1 MGIINLRD
9 AKSLLDTILERN
21 FSTSKFE
28 YDWVDPETQFDE
40 FRSLFIGDVI
50 MELWYDLLA
59 ECEAHNVEEPTRILA
74 EEVIVGLYKKGVPRN
89 KFNHSG
95 FETYVHL
102 DCLKYKIEKHLFQ
115 TRVVPMV
122 HTSEVHYSPS
132 GYTNLNKAQM
142 VEFMIEFDKIAA
154 YARKAADE
162 RLFRIKIEN
171 LKKGI
176 IRTNIEAIFNDVL
189 APAGYRIDNLYFTGP
204 EDHEDVVV
212 HIESA
217 DGKFEIIRCAPE
229 EAEKQIKLFAGI
241 TI

>member
-9 AKSLLDTILERN
+9 AKSLLDTILERR
-21 FSTSKFE
+21 SSLCKYE

-59 ECEAHNVEEPTRILA
+59 ECEAHNVEEPTRTLA
-74 EEVIVGLYKKGVPRN
+74 EEVIVGLYKKGVPKN

-132 GYTNLNKAQM
+132 GYTNLNKARLVSFIM
-142 VEFMIEFDKIAA
+142 EFDKIAA
-154 YARKAADE
+154 VAKKAADE
-162 RLFRIKIEN
+162 LLFRIKIEN

-189 APAGYRIDNLYFTGP
+189 TPAGYRIDKLYFTGP

-217 DGKFEIIRCAPE
+217 DGKFEIISCTPE